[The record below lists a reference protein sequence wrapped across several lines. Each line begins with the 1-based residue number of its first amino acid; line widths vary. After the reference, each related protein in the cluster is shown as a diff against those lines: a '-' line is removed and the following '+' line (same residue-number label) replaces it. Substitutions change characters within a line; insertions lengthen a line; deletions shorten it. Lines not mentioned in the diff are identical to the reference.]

1 MNSAP
6 DLHTSTGAYAA
17 HALDEPER
25 AEFERH
31 LAICPSCAQE
41 VAEFAATLA
50 RLGAAEAATPPPELK
65 QQVLARL
72 PSVRQ
77 HPPRTPE
84 PEGTGRRPG
93 RVGRALP
100 RMALAASLASAVLLG
115 GVAVHQHDEA
125 GRARAEALRLQE
137 RQAGFESLL
146 TAPDARTRSGPAGS
160 GVGTVVWSQ
169 SRGQAAF
176 LAAGMPALPAGR
188 TYELWFNDAGTMR
201 PAGLMPAT
209 DGALLLDGAIR
220 GAAGIGVT
228 VEPSGGSSHPSG
240 APVLLLPFA

>member
-1 MNSAP
+1 MTIAP

-17 HALDEPER
+17 HALDGPER
-25 AEFERH
+25 AAFERH
-31 LAICPSCAQE
+31 LAACPACAEE

-50 RLGAAEAATPPPELK
+50 RLGAAEAAVPPAALR
-65 QQVLARL
+65 QQVLDRL

-77 HPPRTPE
+77 HPPHIPA
-84 PEGTGRRPG
+84 PDDDGRRG
-93 RVGRALP
+93 RFGRSLP
-100 RMALAASLASAVLLG
+100 RLALAASVAAAVLLG
-115 GVAVHQHDEA
+115 GVAVQQHQQAEQ
-125 GRARAEALRLQE
+125 ARAQAARLTE

-146 TAPDARTRSGPAGS
+146 TAPDARTSTGSAGS

-169 SRGQAAF
+169 SRNQAAF
-176 LAAGMPALPAGR
+176 LAAGMPALPAGS

-209 DGALLLDGAIR
+209 DGALLLDGAIG

-228 VEPSGGSSHPSG
+228 VEPSGGSSRPSG
-240 APVLLLPFA
+240 TPVLLLPFT